1 MASQT
6 LNCYRQRRVLNWGR
20 FENRETLVIAMKVLF
35 VCNANV
41 SRSQVA
47 EALYAKL
54 SGCPAES
61 AGTRADEVLA
71 RTSPPSRMLKETP
84 SRAMAYMKAEYVDI
98 SEKLRTQLT
107 AEMVE
112 EADKV
117 VVMADVD
124 SWPPYLRN
132 NPKVVHWE
140 LTDPIGL
147 DEEAARKIFDEIK
160 LRVTDLVRQSAQ
172 GS

>member
-1 MASQT
+1 
-6 LNCYRQRRVLNWGR
+6 
-20 FENRETLVIAMKVLF
+20 MKVLF

-61 AGTRADEVLA
+61 AGTRADEVVA
-71 RTSPPSRMLKETP
+71 RTNPPSRMLKETP
-84 SRAMAYMKAEYVDI
+84 SRAMAYMKAEGVDI
-98 SEKLRTQLT
+98 SENLRTQLT
-107 AEMVE
+107 AEMIE

-124 SWPPYLRN
+124 SWPQYLRN

-147 DEEAARKIFDEIK
+147 DEDAARKIFDEIK
-160 LRVTDLVRQSAQ
+160 RRVTDLVRQPA
-172 GS
+172 

>member
-1 MASQT
+1 
-6 LNCYRQRRVLNWGR
+6 
-20 FENRETLVIAMKVLF
+20 MKVLF

-47 EALYAKL
+47 EALYVKL

-71 RTSPPSRMLKETP
+71 RTGVPSRMLKETP
-84 SRAMAYMKAEYVDI
+84 SRAMAYMKAEGVDI
-98 SEKLRTQLT
+98 SENLRTQLT

-112 EADKV
+112 GADRV

-124 SWPPYLRN
+124 SWPPYLRG
-132 NPKVVHWE
+132 NPRVVHWE
-140 LTDPIGL
+140 LIDPIGL
-147 DEEAARKIFDEIK
+147 DADAATNIFDEIK
-160 LRVTDLVRQSAQ
+160 RRVTELVRQAAQ
-172 GS
+172 DS

>member
-1 MASQT
+1 
-6 LNCYRQRRVLNWGR
+6 
-20 FENRETLVIAMKVLF
+20 MKVLF

-47 EALYAKL
+47 EALYVKL

-61 AGTRADEVLA
+61 AGTRADEVLV
-71 RTSPPSRMLKETP
+71 RTGVSSRMLKETP
-84 SRAMAYMKAEYVDI
+84 SRAMAYMKAEGVDI
-98 SEKLRTQLT
+98 SENLRTQLT
-107 AEMVE
+107 AEMVDR
-112 EADKV
+112 ADKV

-124 SWPPYLRN
+124 SWPPYLRD

-147 DEEAARKIFDEIK
+147 DEEAARNIFDEIK
-160 LRVTDLVRQSAQ
+160 RRVTELVRQSA
-172 GS
+172 